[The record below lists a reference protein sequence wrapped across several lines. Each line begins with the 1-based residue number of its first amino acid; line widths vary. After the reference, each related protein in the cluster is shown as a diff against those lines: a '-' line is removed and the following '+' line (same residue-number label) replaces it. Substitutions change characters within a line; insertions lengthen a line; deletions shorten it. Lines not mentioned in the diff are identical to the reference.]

1 MPESQRMRTAR
12 TSHGIPALIEKL
24 SLIRYDIKLES
35 FSFSRRTAVVKQMK
49 IEGLLFDPRSNM
61 YILLLKEISGSNTLP
76 IWIGKPEA
84 DSIAL
89 ALGKIVTPRPLTHD
103 LIKNVITGVNMKI
116 TKVVITEIVDNTY
129 YAGIYVDRGDGSEVP
144 IDSRPS
150 DAIAVAIRINAPI
163 FVDESVIEHKNND
176 ELEAWLK
183 KLKPEDF
190 GNIM

>member
-1 MPESQRMRTAR
+1 
-12 TSHGIPALIEKL
+12 
-24 SLIRYDIKLES
+24 
-35 FSFSRRTAVVKQMK
+35 MK

-61 YILLLKEISGSNTLP
+61 YILLLKEIDGTSTLP

-103 LIKNVITGVNMKI
+103 LIKNVVHGMKMKV

-129 YAGIYVDRGDGSEVP
+129 FAGVYIDRGDGIEIP

-150 DAIAVAIRINAPI
+150 DAIAVAIRIGAPI
-163 FVDESVIEHKNND
+163 FVDEHVIEHRNND
-176 ELEAWLK
+176 ELEDWLE